1 MMAEAAG
8 LSRQGSRSPA
18 TYPPAR
24 QEEEIREKK
33 KGSRPPWGL
42 VWRSSIW
49 FITLAVGLG
58 VTTDILVYSMIV
70 PIIPFRLQSLGY
82 EGVSG
87 LVGWLLFAYSAALV
101 VSTPPIAYVSEKYR
115 NRKIP
120 LLCGQF
126 ALIGSQ
132 IMLMEAPTFAVMVIA
147 RICQGISASVIWVV
161 GLALVCDTVPE
172 TIVGKQLGLVMMG
185 MTLGFLVGPP
195 VAGALDDRFGFRGPF
210 IFGVITTALEF
221 ICRLLIIERKDAIR
235 WDASLTGLVQSHGA
249 SRDRAYGATAT
260 DTEKRDEQPVNTTT
274 RPTDEENTAVTAP
287 AREPATNEAQQSLSI
302 VGLLLTLLKSPRA
315 MAPVYLTFIYGVII
329 TSQEPALPLYLQSTY
344 GLDVS
349 KVGLVYLAA
358 VIPSFISSP
367 LSGWYADRGGT
378 VTSTLVCAICTVP
391 FYVLIF
397 IKGPLA
403 YFLVMFAILNFFS
416 SALISPVTAELAA
429 VTRSLDGVGYGHTY
443 GAFNVAYGIGSAV
456 GPVVGGQL
464 YDHVKRGWMALS
476 LFDLG
481 MVLFGITIV
490 ICFFGERPLLKRA
503 VSRVRGGA
511 YVDERNQE
519 HNRNDEAATAAAV

>member
-1 MMAEAAG
+1 MTEEG
-8 LSRQGSRSPA
+8 VSRQLSRDSKLSA
-18 TYPPAR
+18 TYPPA
-24 QEEEIREKK
+24 QQTEQKDGSPKAEV
-33 KGSRPPWGL
+33 SRPPWGL

-70 PIIPFRLQSLGY
+70 PIVPFRLQNLGY

-101 VSTPPIAYVSEKYR
+101 VSTPPIAYLSEKYK
-115 NRKIP
+115 NRKVP

-132 IMLMEAPTFAVMVIA
+132 VLLMEAPTFAVMVVA
-147 RICQGISASVIWVV
+147 RIFQGISASVIWVV

-172 TIVGKQLGLVMMG
+172 TIIGKQLGFVMMG

-210 IFGVITTALEF
+210 IFGVIVTALEF
-221 ICRLLIIERKDAIR
+221 IGRLLIIERKDAIR
-235 WDASLTGLVQSHGA
+235 WDASLTGLVGNS
-249 SRDRAYGATAT
+249 SRERAYGATAM
-260 DTEKRDEQPVNTTT
+260 DAEKRDEEPCNGATT
-274 RPTDEENTAVTAP
+274 RPTDEENGTAGEP
-287 AREPATNEAQQSLSI
+287 ARPPAANEAQQQPLSI
-302 VGLLLTLLKSPRA
+302 VGLLVTLLKSPRA
-315 MAPVYLTFIYGVII
+315 MGPVFLTFIFGLIV

-358 VIPSFISSP
+358 VIPSFFSAP

-378 VTSTLVCAICTVP
+378 VASTLVCAICTVP
-391 FYVLIF
+391 FYILIF
-397 IKGPLA
+397 IKGPLV
-403 YFLVMFAILNFFS
+403 YFLVMFAFLNFFS

-429 VTRSLDGVGYGHTY
+429 VTRSLDGVGYGHSY

-456 GPVVGGQL
+456 GPVIGGQL
-464 YDHVKRGWMALS
+464 YDHVGRGWMAIS

-481 MVLFGITIV
+481 MILVGIV
-490 ICFFGERPLLKRA
+490 IVVCFFGERPVLKRA
-503 VSRVRGGA
+503 VSYWLRGRGF
-511 YVDERNQE
+511 VNEHDQNQT
-519 HNRNDEAATAAAV
+519 HDVAA